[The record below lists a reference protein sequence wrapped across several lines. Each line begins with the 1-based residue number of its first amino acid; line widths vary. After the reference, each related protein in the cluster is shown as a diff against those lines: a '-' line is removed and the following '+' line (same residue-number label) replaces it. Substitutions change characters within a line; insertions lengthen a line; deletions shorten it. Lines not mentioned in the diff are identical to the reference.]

1 MNGGQGVPPDRVP
14 TLTEVVAWPAAAPQV
29 DIDVE
34 SSPAAPSTS
43 TSRGTSTTT
52 SATRLDAAMVGLPVP
67 APMNTPPA
75 APALPTITEAQMTQ
89 HILTD
94 VQRQIDLMLEYRLR
108 EALAPVLAR
117 ATDNLVRESRSEL
130 ASTLR
135 DVVARAVAQ
144 EMSRHRGR

>member
-14 TLTEVVAWPAAAPQV
+14 TLTEVVAWPAAAPLV

-34 SSPAAPSTS
+34 SLPAAPSTS
-43 TSRGTSTTT
+43 TSRGTSPTT
-52 SATRLDAAMVGLPVP
+52 SATRLDAALVGLPVP

>member
-1 MNGGQGVPPDRVP
+1 MTGGPGMPPDRVP
-14 TLTEVVAWPAAAPQV
+14 TLTEMVAWPAEAMTA
-29 DIDVE
+29 DVVSGPAGTVAE
-34 SSPAAPSTS
+34 PVLVSVAEPVAAAPSP
-43 TSRGTSTTT
+43 
-52 SATRLDAAMVGLPVP
+52 VHPVLP
-67 APMNTPPA
+67 A
-75 APALPTITEAQMTQ
+75 ITEAQLTQ

-144 EMSRHRGR
+144 EMSRHRSR

>member
-1 MNGGQGVPPDRVP
+1 MNGGPGMPPDRVP
-14 TLTEVVAWPAAAPQV
+14 TLTEVVAWPA
-29 DIDVE
+29 E
-34 SSPAAPSTS
+34 
-43 TSRGTSTTT
+43 G
-52 SATRLDAAMVGLPVP
+52 
-67 APMNTPPA
+67 
-75 APALPTITEAQMTQ
+75 APADVADNPAEVAAVPGMVAPPEPLPTVDPTPARAALPAITEAQLTQ

-117 ATDNLVRESRSEL
+117 ATDSLVRESRSEL

-144 EMSRHRGR
+144 EMSRHRSR

>member
-34 SSPAAPSTS
+34 SLPAAPSTS

-52 SATRLDAAMVGLPVP
+52 SATRLDAALVGLPVP

-89 HILTD
+89 HILTA

-144 EMSRHRGR
+144 EISRHRDR

>member
-34 SSPAAPSTS
+34 SLPAAPSTS

-52 SATRLDAAMVGLPVP
+52 SATRLDAALVGLPVP

>member
-1 MNGGQGVPPDRVP
+1 MNGAPGMPPDRVP
-14 TLTEVVAWPAAAPQV
+14 TLTEVVAWPAEAEPADVAAEAAQAAAVPVMLAVAEPVQAM
-29 DIDVE
+29 DTT
-34 SSPAAPSTS
+34 PARA
-43 TSRGTSTTT
+43 
-52 SATRLDAAMVGLPVP
+52 VLP
-67 APMNTPPA
+67 A
-75 APALPTITEAQMTQ
+75 ITEAQLTQ

-144 EMSRHRGR
+144 EMSRHRSR